1 MLKKYQC
8 TIKMHIEKRGMLYEG
23 DEQRELNDLIPTK
36 IST

>member
-8 TIKMHIEKRGMLYEG
+8 TTKMHIEKRGMIYEG
-23 DEQRELNDLIPTK
+23 DEQGEFNNLIPTK